1 MLWTY
6 ISKRNC
12 GAEIEEKKSDNG
24 ITKIEGKKSDKLICG
39 NSITEIDHNK
49 VICGTV
55 TNLLL
60 VSAPCGSLFH
70 DCKFCSMTEIVQ
82 DFVTCTHVHVC

>member
-24 ITKIEGKKSDKLICG
+24 ITKIAGKKSDKLIFG
-39 NSITEIDHNK
+39 NSIAEIDHNK
-49 VICGTV
+49 VICGNCQKHFDKLIKDTI
-55 TNLLL
+55 NWAL
-60 VSAPCGSLFH
+60 SPRQKIYSL
-70 DCKFCSMTEIVQ
+70 D
-82 DFVTCTHVHVC
+82 